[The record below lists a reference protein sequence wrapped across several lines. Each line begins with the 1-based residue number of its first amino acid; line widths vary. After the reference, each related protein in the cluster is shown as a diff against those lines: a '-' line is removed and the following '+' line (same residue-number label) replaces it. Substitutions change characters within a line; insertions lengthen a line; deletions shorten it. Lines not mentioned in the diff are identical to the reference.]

1 MNPKNLARIL
11 LLLVVG
17 GSIAWFAVNQWQGAR
32 AAANAPSAA
41 PTEVAGH
48 DHVLMTYFT
57 TNVRCRSCHKIEALA
72 REAAEVHHA
81 DAIADGRLV
90 FRVINTDD
98 PGMEHY
104 VKDYNLAFKTVIVSR
119 FEGGREVEWKNMD
132 DVWEYL
138 GEPEVF
144 HAYLESQLNQWG
156 VL

>member
-1 MNPKNLARIL
+1 MNPKNLARIV

-32 AAANAPSAA
+32 TAANAQSVA
-41 PTEVAGH
+41 PAEIAGH
-48 DHVLMTYFT
+48 DHVVMTYFT
-57 TNVRCRSCHKIEALA
+57 TNVRCRSCRQIEALT
-72 REAAEVHHA
+72 RETAEVRHA

-90 FRVINTDD
+90 FRVINTDE

-104 VKDYNLAFKTVIVSR
+104 VKDYALVSKTVILSR

-132 DVWEYL
+132 DVWEHL

-144 HAYLESQLNQWG
+144 HAYLETPLAEWG